1 MKHLTA
7 IFCLTIT
14 LLLGSSG
21 VSYALPDC
29 PEDQTQRYHNCFGTD
44 TFRYGDKYVGEY
56 KDNRKNG
63 QGTYTYGDGKKYVGE
78 FKDNTYHGEGTLFFA
93 DGRIWKK
100 GIWKDGEFLHTQKG
114 IQTITVRKSSHP
126 RQVLEMFSLRM

>member
-1 MKHLTA
+1 MKHLTG
-7 IFCLTIT
+7 ILCLTIAV
-14 LLLGSSG
+14 LLGSSG

-63 QGTYTYGDGKKYVGE
+63 QGTYTYVNGNKYVGE
-78 FKDNTYHGEGTLFFA
+78 FKDDKQHGQGTLTNA
-93 DGRIWKK
+93 DGSVRE
-100 GIWKDGEFLHTQKG
+100 GIWKDGDILYTQKRPPSV
-114 IQTITVRKSSHP
+114 TVRKP
-126 RQVLEMFSLRM
+126 SL